1 MTQPLLSIVVP
12 MYNESEAVEAFFAA
26 TIPVLEKITSEWE
39 IIAVDDGSR
48 DDTFARLQKL
58 NTKDARIKAVSF
70 SRNFGK
76 EAALT
81 AGIDHVSGKAA
92 ILLDADLQDPPA
104 LIPQM
109 VEKWRE
115 GYKVVLG
122 QRKSRSGESA
132 LKVFCASA
140 FYWFINRISDVPVV
154 PNTGDFRL
162 MDMEAVQVMRQL
174 RERNRF
180 MRGLLAWSGLKQC
193 IVQFDRPARDQ
204 GETKYSFFKS
214 LLYALDGIISL
225 SDVPLRLPSALG
237 LLVCGLAL
245 FSAFFW
251 QHLIFSLL
259 FFCVGLQ
266 FLCLGLLGEYLAR
279 VYREAR
285 DQPLYYVSATLGQ
298 VAKVPANDP
307 AASSRKGF

>member
-26 TIPVLEKITSEWE
+26 TVPVLEAITKEWE
-39 IIAVDDGSR
+39 IIAVDDGSK
-48 DDTFARLQKL
+48 DDTFARLEKHNAQ
-58 NTKDARIKAVSF
+58 DARVKALRF

-81 AGIDHVSGKAA
+81 AGIDYVSGKAA

-122 QRKSRSGESA
+122 QRRSRTGESSV
-132 LKVFCASA
+132 KTMCASL
-140 FYWFINRISDVPVV
+140 FYWVINRISAVPVI

-162 MDMEAVQVMRQL
+162 MDMEAVNVMRKL

-204 GETKYSFFKS
+204 GTTKYSFFKS
-214 LLYALDGIISL
+214 LLYAIDGIISL
-225 SDVPLRLPSALG
+225 SNAPLRLPSVLGALIC
-237 LLVCGLAL
+237 VLAL
-245 FSAFFW
+245 SLLAFSS
-251 QHLIFSLL
+251 HLLFSLL

-285 DQPLYYVSATLGQ
+285 DQPLYYLSATLGR
-298 VAKVPANDP
+298 VEK
-307 AASSRKGF
+307 AAGNGSTVSLQKAS